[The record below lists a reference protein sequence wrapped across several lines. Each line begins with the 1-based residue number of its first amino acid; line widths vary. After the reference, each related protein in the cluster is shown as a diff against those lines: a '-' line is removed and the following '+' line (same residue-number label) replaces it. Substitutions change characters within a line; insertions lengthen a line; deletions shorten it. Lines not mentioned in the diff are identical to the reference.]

1 MHCPRRARRNSS
13 PRGGSHAALQ
23 VIAIAALALT
33 AAIATTR
40 AQDAQRTVWDGV
52 YTDAQAERGKA
63 LYMEKCVQCHGP
75 ELMGGGAGAGP
86 LQGATFSG
94 NWNGVPL
101 GDMLERVRQSMPLDK
116 PATLSRQQCAD
127 VLAFIF
133 SVNKFPAGKAELSR
147 QAEILNT
154 IVFKATRQVPPL

>member
-1 MHCPRRARRNSS
+1 MTAMKTML
-13 PRGGSHAALQ
+13 AAAAVLLLLQ
-23 VIAIAALALT
+23 GT
-33 AAIATTR
+33 
-40 AQDAQRTVWDGV
+40 QSVWDGV
-52 YTDAQAERGKA
+52 YTEAQAERGKA
-63 LYMEKCVQCHGP
+63 IYMEKCVQCHGP

-86 LQGATFSG
+86 LQGPTFSG

-101 GDMLERVRQSMPLDK
+101 GDMLERLRQSMPLDK
-116 PATLSRQQCAD
+116 PATLSRQQSAD

-154 IVFKATRQVPPL
+154 ILFKATKTP

>member
-1 MHCPRRARRNSS
+1 MVECRTLLAANAIAC
-13 PRGGSHAALQ
+13 AAL
-23 VIAIAALALT
+23 VVAVAVS
-33 AAIATTR
+33 
-40 AQDAQRTVWDGV
+40 AQDAPRTVWDGV
-52 YTDAQAERGKA
+52 YTEAQAERGKA

-86 LQGATFSG
+86 LQGATFNG

-101 GDMLERVRQSMPLDK
+101 GDMLERLRQSMPLDK

-133 SVNKFPAGKAELSR
+133 SVNKFPAGKTELSR

-154 IVFKATRQVPPL
+154 ITFKATK

>member
-1 MHCPRRARRNSS
+1 MVECRTLLAANAIAC
-13 PRGGSHAALQ
+13 AAL
-23 VIAIAALALT
+23 VVAVAVS
-33 AAIATTR
+33 
-40 AQDAQRTVWDGV
+40 AQDAPRTVWDGV
-52 YTDAQAERGKA
+52 YTEAQAERGKA
-63 LYMEKCVQCHGP
+63 LYMEKCVQCHGS

-86 LQGATFSG
+86 LQGATFGG

-101 GDMLERVRQSMPLDK
+101 GDMLERLRQSMPLDK

-133 SVNKFPAGKAELSR
+133 SVNKFPAGKTELSR

-154 IVFKATRQVPPL
+154 ITFKATK

>member
-1 MHCPRRARRNSS
+1 MRCPKRASS
-13 PRGGSHAALQ
+13 WILIAACGLGT
-23 VIAIAALALT
+23 AIAA
-33 AAIATTR
+33 
-40 AQDAQRTVWDGV
+40 AQDAPKTVWDGV
-52 YTDAQAERGKA
+52 YTEEQAQRGKA

-86 LQGATFSG
+86 LQGATFGG

-101 GDMLERVRQSMPLDK
+101 GDMLERLRQSMPLDK

-133 SVNKFPAGKAELSR
+133 SVNKFPAGKTELSR

-154 IVFKATRQVPPL
+154 ITFKATK

>member
-1 MHCPRRARRNSS
+1 MTKAIYAM
-13 PRGGSHAALQ
+13 AAML
-23 VIAIAALALT
+23 VAAV
-33 AAIATTR
+33 

-52 YTDAQAERGKA
+52 YTEAQAERGKA

-75 ELMGGGAGAGP
+75 ELNGGGAGAGP
-86 LQGATFSG
+86 LQGPVFGG

-101 GDMLERVRQSMPLDK
+101 GDMLERLRQSMPLDK

-154 IVFKATRQVPPL
+154 ITFKATK

>member
-1 MHCPRRARRNSS
+1 MRCPKRARRRAW
-13 PRGGSHAALQ
+13 RGIAPI
-23 VIAIAALALT
+23 VAIAAFALGT
-33 AAIATTR
+33 AIGR
-40 AQDAQRTVWDGV
+40 AQDAPRTVWDGV
-52 YTDAQAERGKA
+52 YTEAQAERGKA
-63 LYMEKCVQCHGP
+63 IYMEKCVQCHGP

-86 LQGATFSG
+86 LQGATFNG

-101 GDMLERVRQSMPLDK
+101 GDMLERLRQSMPLDK

-133 SVNKFPAGKAELSR
+133 SVNKFPPGKTELSR

-154 IVFKATRQVPPL
+154 ITFKATK

>member
-1 MHCPRRARRNSS
+1 MTNRVLVLLSF
-13 PRGGSHAALQ
+13 GVLGFAA
-23 VIAIAALALT
+23 
-33 AAIATTR
+33 

-52 YTDAQAERGKA
+52 YTEAQAERGKA

-101 GDMLERVRQSMPLDK
+101 GDMLERLRQSMPLDK

-154 IVFKATRQVPPL
+154 ITFKATK

>member
-1 MHCPRRARRNSS
+1 MPCRRLVNSILL
-13 PRGGSHAALQ
+13 AA
-23 VIAIAALALT
+23 AAGVFV
-33 AAIATTR
+33 AAAAVS
-40 AQDAQRTVWDGV
+40 AQDAPRTVWDGV

-63 LYMEKCVQCHGP
+63 LYMERCVQCHGP

-101 GDMLERVRQSMPLDK
+101 GDMLERLRQSMPADK

-154 IVFKATRQVPPL
+154 ITFKATKNP

>member
-1 MHCPRRARRNSS
+1 MTNRV
-13 PRGGSHAALQ
+13 L
-23 VIAIAALALT
+23 VLLT
-33 AAIATTR
+33 VGVLGFAV
-40 AQDAQRTVWDGV
+40 AQDAPKTVWDGV
-52 YTDAQAERGKA
+52 YTEEQAQRGKA

-86 LQGATFSG
+86 LQGATFGG

-101 GDMLERVRQSMPLDK
+101 GDMLERLRQSMPLDK

-133 SVNKFPAGKAELSR
+133 SINKFPAGKTELSR

-154 IVFKATRQVPPL
+154 IVFKATK

>member
-1 MHCPRRARRNSS
+1 MRCRERARRGAT
-13 PRGGSHAALQ
+13 RGLSA
-23 VIAIAALALT
+23 VVTIAAVALAT
-33 AAIATTR
+33 AIGH
-40 AQDAQRTVWDGV
+40 AQDAPKTVWDGV

-86 LQGATFSG
+86 LQGATFNG

-101 GDMLERVRQSMPLDK
+101 GDMLERLRQSMPLDK

-133 SVNKFPAGKAELSR
+133 SVNKFPAGKTELSR

-154 IVFKATRQVPPL
+154 ITFKATK

>member
-1 MHCPRRARRNSS
+1 MIMLAVVF
-13 PRGGSHAALQ
+13 L
-23 VIAIAALALT
+23 VAALA
-33 AAIATTR
+33 
-40 AQDAQRTVWDGV
+40 AQDTPKTVWDGV
-52 YTDAQAERGKA
+52 YTEEQAQRGKA

-86 LQGATFSG
+86 LQGATFGG

-101 GDMLERVRQSMPLDK
+101 GDMLERLRQSMPLDK

-133 SVNKFPAGKAELSR
+133 SVNKFPAGKTELSR

-154 IVFKATRQVPPL
+154 ITFKATK

>member
-1 MHCPRRARRNSS
+1 MTSRVLVLCAVLLV
-13 PRGGSHAALQ
+13 GFAA
-23 VIAIAALALT
+23 
-33 AAIATTR
+33 
-40 AQDAQRTVWDGV
+40 AQDAPKTVWDGV
-52 YTDAQAERGKA
+52 YTDAQAARGKA

-86 LQGATFSG
+86 LQGATFGG

-101 GDMLERVRQSMPLDK
+101 GDMLERLRQSMPADK

-133 SVNKFPAGKAELSR
+133 SVNKFPAGSVELSR

-154 IVFKATRQVPPL
+154 ITFKATKPQQ

>member
-1 MHCPRRARRNSS
+1 MTNKVLVLSAMLLS
-13 PRGGSHAALQ
+13 AFVA
-23 VIAIAALALT
+23 
-33 AAIATTR
+33 
-40 AQDAQRTVWDGV
+40 AQDAPRTVWDGV
-52 YTDAQAERGKA
+52 YTEAQAERGKA
-63 LYMEKCVQCHGP
+63 IYMEKCIQCHGP

-101 GDMLERVRQSMPLDK
+101 GDMLERLRQSMPLDK
-116 PATLSRQQCAD
+116 PATLSRQQSAD

-133 SVNKFPAGKAELSR
+133 SVNKFPAGKTELSR

-154 IVFKATRQVPPL
+154 ITFKATKLDERR